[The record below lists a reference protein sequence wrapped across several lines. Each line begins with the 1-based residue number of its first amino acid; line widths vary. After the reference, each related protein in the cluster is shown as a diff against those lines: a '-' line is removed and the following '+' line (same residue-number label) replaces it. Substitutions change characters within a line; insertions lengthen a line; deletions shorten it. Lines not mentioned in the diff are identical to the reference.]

1 MSSIL
6 FIGSRNNFPDCLL
19 RMVDNEIEGSTASRV
34 TTLADFLEMTESDK
48 PPQLVILEDSL
59 CSQIDSNSFE
69 ALFAKRKISLAIAF
83 RQGHHLPQTYVFRA
97 DHAGGL
103 SYLPMDIN
111 VEIWLGI
118 VRLLLTGCILVP
130 SDLQRADNAEH
141 TPGPVATEKEES
153 EAIALGKLTPRER
166 DVLALVAQG
175 MQNKR
180 IAGQLQLSEH
190 TVKLHLHHVISKLG
204 ARNRTE
210 AALRFKRYG
219 PM

>member
-19 RMVDNEIEGSTASRV
+19 RLVDNEIEGSTPSRV
-34 TTLADFLEMTESDK
+34 TTLEEFLELTGSDR

-59 CSQIDSNSFE
+59 CSQIDSQSFKS
-69 ALFAKRKISLAIAF
+69 LFEKRKVSVAIAF
-83 RQGHHLPQTYVFRA
+83 RHGHHLPQAYVFRT

-103 SYLPMDIN
+103 SYLPMDLN

-118 VRLLLTGCILVP
+118 VRLLLTGCILIP
-130 SDLQRADNAEH
+130 SDLKAARTGEQ
-141 TPGPVATEKEES
+141 TPDPMASERDES